1 MAVINGIVL
10 YTRQYKDHDLLVR
23 MLTEKDGL
31 RTFLARGAKKPKSAL
46 SAAVQP
52 CTILSFE
59 GVLPKRNTGLG
70 YINDAQQANLYPR
83 LIDDIEANA
92 YAALIASLIDQSF
105 EEGEPLTR
113 WYHQFE
119 LALQKLEAGLDPQVI
134 ANIFEIQLLVPLGV
148 APNWRADPISGQ
160 VTGRFDY
167 SEKYNGIL
175 AEEHYD
181 LDEHRLMLDQKTIFY
196 LRQFSVIDL
205 RQINQINLSPV
216 TKRGLQRV
224 IDHIYDKQVG
234 LKPRAKT
241 FIEQMHAW
249 QNTLVNFRKNKEGA
263 S

>member
-23 MLTEKDGL
+23 MLTESDGL

-52 CTILSFE
+52 FTILSFE
-59 GVLPKRNTGLG
+59 GALPKRDTGLG
-70 YINDAQQANLYPR
+70 YINDAQRVVLYPR
-83 LIDDIEANA
+83 LVEDIEANA
-92 YAALIASLIDQSF
+92 YAALIASLIDQTF

-113 WYHQFE
+113 WYNQFL
-119 LALQKLEAGLDPQVI
+119 LALEKLEAGLEPQII

-160 VTGRFDY
+160 TDGRFDY
-167 SEKYNGIL
+167 SEKYNGIISE
-175 AEEHYD
+175 AHYD
-181 LDEHRLMLDQKTIFY
+181 LDDHRLMLDQKTIFY

-205 RQINQINLSPV
+205 RQINRINLSPA
-216 TKRGLQRV
+216 TKRGLQLV
-224 IDHIYDKQVG
+224 IDHIYEKQVG

-249 QNTLVNFRKNKEGA
+249 QNTLVNFRKNKE
-263 S
+263 STS